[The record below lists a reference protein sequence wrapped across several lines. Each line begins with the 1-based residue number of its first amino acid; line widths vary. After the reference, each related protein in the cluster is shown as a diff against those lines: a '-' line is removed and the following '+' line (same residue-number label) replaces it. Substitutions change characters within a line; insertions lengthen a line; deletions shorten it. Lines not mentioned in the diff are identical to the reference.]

1 MSASVIL
8 ILNGDSRELPVGS
21 TLHDVL
27 AILGY
32 DSPRGVAVAV
42 DGNVVPRS
50 RWEGFELNSGMRVE
64 VLRAVQGG

>member
-1 MSASVIL
+1 MVL
-8 ILNGDSRELPVGS
+8 TLNGETRELPPGS
-21 TLHDVL
+21 TLKDVL

-50 RWEGFELNSGMRVE
+50 LWDGFDLDGGMRVE